1 MKAILRC
8 LFLLIGIQ
16 IAQAQ
21 DNLQAIYA
29 HFASS
34 SVVWSITLPH
44 TKVVLPIHWQE
55 RQGNFNNKGY
65 RSFVGY
71 YGETFVGTLSLS
83 EQTLFGEILYGGK
96 DYVLTVS
103 DKGVLELTQE
113 RKTRCGAT
121 TIQKKNAPKANRGVG
136 FRNMFPESDE
146 DKNDPPITQP
156 KPYNLLYPNSLI
168 HTDGVWREYHLAMP
182 VDYSY
187 YVMKKPFNRD
197 KAKIRA
203 FWYATETFLNEL
215 YGNDIGVHFELID
228 DDQLIFTSPE
238 EALFPNI
245 QGGNE
250 VVNNGTIVFN
260 KKYDP
265 KKYDLAVIL
274 TNFRERYNGLAAVY
288 AAYQEHQKACAAA
301 RPVGP
306 STIAHEIGHMFGA
319 DHTFSNGG
327 QYSEKTETDSGQSI
341 MSYGHEYPRD
351 FFSLIS
357 VQIIRAFLG
366 NSMTYYADKAYTQEK
381 GKRVEGTGSNL
392 VYGVKTQN
400 RLPSLERARLKQEY
414 VIPQDT
420 YFQFYLTATD
430 PEGDALTYMAHPAD
444 RRFHSSRSN
453 AQFLTYKGSANNHI
467 RFQEEWLEVE
477 RNTFAVAKGTVSYHP
492 GTFTFWLGVADHNKD
507 NPHHV
512 PQYDVVETKV
522 KIVKGKPFEIQGF
535 DNGAKYKP
543 NKVYHAGDRLTL
555 HWQVDTDIF
564 FPESKVRILLSD
576 DSGKTYKYVLV
587 GEAPNNGSCEITLPN
602 VSIGT
607 THGYFGNPKGQGV
620 IKVEVIDGLAYALST
635 KSPYKDGGFILEKD
649 NQSPAPLQFV
659 AASLPKDVSVGTE
672 TDVPAVQLPTATGGC
687 TTPVVS
693 YQDHRNTT
701 GYAPNTAIERTFR
714 AEDSCGNYMTH
725 TQLILIGENK
735 ISFPISKPEEDE
747 TPAPQPQPKPKTEPL
762 AFVSGSL
769 PPQQLTVAC
778 REAIPAPATLA
789 LQGGCGVI
797 TETMQQQP
805 VATTEACYAIKRTYI
820 FTDECQNQL
829 TFEQT
834 IRVKDEQS
842 PVFVEPLPKDLTI
855 EEGTPIPVQA
865 NLTATDNCQGVRV
878 TTYQQQQLKGGRL
891 AKVIYQWVAE
901 DNCNNR
907 TTHTQVIT
915 ITPRVP
921 LSFLTANLP
930 KDIELSCTETLP
942 EAIILPTEGGC
953 PPITLTYEDIKQQGY
968 CPHSYAIMRI
978 YTATDRCG
986 AAIHYTQL
994 IKVVD
999 NTPPVF
1005 VGTLPQDRSIEEG
1018 SPLPD
1023 QQTLTATDDCGEA
1036 TVVFQKT
1043 EVAGTP
1049 TKVLYQWVATDVCG
1063 NKTTHTQT
1071 ITIVPKPKPEPAPT
1085 PEPKPAPT
1093 PEPKP
1098 EPAPTPEPTPKPAPT
1113 PEPKPE
1119 PAPTPEPTPKPAP
1132 TPEPKPEPVPTLE
1145 PTPKPAPTPE
1155 PKPEPAPTPEPKP
1168 EPVPTPESTP
1178 KPAPSP
1184 DPQPIPDRV
1193 EEIKQ
1198 IEVYNGVSAEN
1209 YFRVENTDPN
1219 TPIEVVIFNEMGLIV
1234 YKSAH
1239 YQDRGDLF
1247 TGYANVKGV
1256 VASGQRL
1263 SSGTYFYILSYTHN
1277 GKQETKKGFLYLR

>member
-1 MKAILRC
+1 MKAILRY

-16 IAQAQ
+16 VVQAQ

-34 SVVWSITLPH
+34 SVEWSITLPH
-44 TKVVLPIHWQE
+44 MREPLPIHWQE
-55 RQGNFNNKGY
+55 RQGAFNSKGY

-71 YGETFVGTLSLS
+71 HADAFVGTLTLS

-96 DYVLTVS
+96 AYVLTVS
-103 DKGVLELTQE
+103 DKGVLQLTQE
-113 RKTRCGAT
+113 RKTRCGAVA
-121 TIQKKNAPKANRGVG
+121 IQKKNTPKASRGVG

-168 HTDGVWREYHLAMP
+168 HTDGVWREYRLALP

-187 YVMKKPFNRD
+187 YAMKKPFNGD

-215 YGNDIGVHFELID
+215 YGNDIGVHFKLID
-228 DDQLIFTSPE
+228 DDQLIFTSLKD
-238 EALFPNI
+238 ALFPNI

-274 TNFRERYNGLAAVY
+274 TDFKERYNGLAAVY

-327 QYSEKTETDSGQSI
+327 EYSEKTETDSGQSI

-366 NSMTYYADKAYTQEK
+366 NSMAYYADRAYTQER

-400 RLPSLERARLKQEY
+400 RPPSLERARLKQEY
-414 VIPQDT
+414 VIPQNT

-453 AQFLTYKGSANNHI
+453 AQFLTYKGTASNHI
-467 RFQEEWLEVE
+467 RFQEEWFEVE

-492 GTFTFWLGVADHNKD
+492 GTFTFWLGVADHNKSD
-507 NPHHV
+507 PHHV

-522 KIVKGKPFEIQGF
+522 KIVKGKPFEIQDF
-535 DNGAKYKP
+535 DNGDKYKP

-555 HWQVDTDIF
+555 RWQVDTNIF
-564 FPESKVRILLSD
+564 SPQSKVRILLSD

-587 GEAPNNGSCEITLPN
+587 GEAPNNGTCEITLPN
-602 VSIGT
+602 VAIGT
-607 THGYFGNPKGQGV
+607 THGYFGNPKGQGI

-649 NQSPAPLQFV
+649 NKAPAPLQFV
-659 AASLPKDVSVGTE
+659 AATLPKDISVRTE
-672 TDVPAVQLPTATGGC
+672 ANVPAPQLPTATGGC

-701 GYAPNTAIERTFR
+701 DYAPNTAIERTFR
-714 AEDSCGNYMTH
+714 AEDSCGNYITH

-735 ISFPISKPEEDE
+735 ISFPTSKPEGGE
-747 TPAPQPQPKPKTEPL
+747 TPAPQPQPKPKPALL

-778 REAIPAPATLA
+778 REAIPTPATIA

-797 TETMQQQP
+797 TERVQQQSVS
-805 VATTEACYAIKRTYI
+805 VAEACYALKRTYT

-829 TFEQT
+829 TFEQI
-834 IRVKDEQS
+834 IRVKDEQP
-842 PVFVEPLPKDLTI
+842 PVFVESLPKDLTI
-855 EEGTPIPVQA
+855 EEGTPIPAQA
-865 NLTATDNCQGVRV
+865 TLTATDNCQGVKV
-878 TTYQQQQLKGGRL
+878 TTYQQQQLKEGKL
-891 AKVIYQWVAE
+891 AKVIYQWVAT
-901 DNCNNR
+901 DNCGNR
-907 TTHTQVIT
+907 TTHIQAIT
-915 ITPRVP
+915 ITPREP
-921 LSFLTANLP
+921 LRFLTTDFP
-930 KDIELSCTETLP
+930 KDIEQPCAVALPQAVTLQ
-942 EAIILPTEGGC
+942 TKGGC
-953 PPITLTYEDIKQQGY
+953 PPITLTHEDIKQQGY
-968 CPHSYAIMRI
+968 CPHSYTIMRM

-986 AAIHYTQL
+986 TAIHYTQL

-999 NTPPVF
+999 NTPPTF
-1005 VGTLPQDRSIEEG
+1005 VGTLPQDRSIEDG
-1018 SPLPD
+1018 TPLPA
-1023 QQTLTATDDCGEA
+1023 QQTLAATDDCGEA
-1036 TVVFQKT
+1036 TVTFQKT
-1043 EVAGTP
+1043 EVKGTP
-1049 TKVLYQWVATDVCG
+1049 AKVLYQWIATDACG
-1063 NKTTHTQT
+1063 NKATHTQT
-1071 ITIVPKPKPEPAPT
+1071 ITLVPKPKPAPKPAPKPTPAPKPEPKPTPKPESKPDPAPTPKPEPAPVPKPAPKPDPKPT
-1085 PEPKPAPT
+1085 PAPKPAPT
-1093 PEPKP
+1093 PTPTPKP
-1098 EPAPTPEPTPKPAPT
+1098 EPAPAPKPESKPTPT
-1113 PEPKPE
+1113 PEP
-1119 PAPTPEPTPKPAP
+1119 
-1132 TPEPKPEPVPTLE
+1132 L
-1145 PTPKPAPTPE
+1145 
-1155 PKPEPAPTPEPKP
+1155 
-1168 EPVPTPESTP
+1168 
-1178 KPAPSP
+1178 
-1184 DPQPIPDRV
+1184 PIPDSV
-1193 EEIKQ
+1193 EESKQ
-1198 IEVYNGVSAEN
+1198 IQVYNGVSAESGSEN
-1209 YFRVENTDPN
+1209 YFKVENTDPN
-1219 TPIEVVIFNEMGLIV
+1219 TPIEVIIFNEMGLIV
-1234 YKSAH
+1234 YESDH
-1239 YQDRGDLF
+1239 YQAQGDLF

-1263 SSGTYFYILSYTHN
+1263 PSGTYFYVLTYTYN
-1277 GKQETKKGFLYLR
+1277 SKQETKKGFLYLR